1 VNASEHQHQHDEV
14 AMTQQIK
21 TAGDS
26 TRKAPTLDGRELES
40 KRPAQQKRDDGAIA
54 PLPHETDQSPG
65 SQEESEPRRVGE
77 QAHEDLERGLEDTD
91 RRGGAD
97 YQERTQTD
105 GHVNSNS
112 RGKK

>member
-1 VNASEHQHQHDEV
+1 
-14 AMTQQIK
+14 MTQPSK
-21 TAGDS
+21 TPGDS
-26 TRKAPTLDGRELES
+26 TTKGPTQDGRELES
-40 KRPAQQKRDDGAIA
+40 KHPAQQKRDDDASA

-97 YQERTQTD
+97 YQERTQSN
-105 GHVNSNS
+105 GPANSNS
-112 RGKK
+112 RRPK